1 MLLEAQERAR
11 QAGTMPPPSGP
22 PMSTYTPEVERL
34 DEILFRLEIVA
45 ASVIKG
51 AGGKPQEPKP
61 RPRPETAMDR
71 AKVRWRQMKH
81 EALVAR
87 MLPHRRTDD

>member
-1 MLLEAQERAR
+1 MLLEAQERA
-11 QAGTMPPPSGP
+11 QKAGLAPPPSGP

-34 DEILFRLEIVA
+34 DDILFRLEVLTA
-45 ASVIKG
+45 TLIK
-51 AGGKPQEPKP
+51 ANGGSPKEPKQ

-71 AKVRWRQMKH
+71 AKVRWRQLKH